1 MASTGRGPSSGI
13 THQGATEG
21 PKREPKEIARLVG
34 AAIILVYLIAFIVEN
49 SQSVEVH
56 FVFWTAHVS
65 LIWALL
71 IAAVLGVVLDRL
83 VILRRRQ
90 QQRHKA
96 ETQP

>member
-1 MASTGRGPSSGI
+1 MANTGRSPNPGVAHHEGI
-13 THQGATEG
+13 GG

-34 AAIILVYLIAFIVEN
+34 AAVILVYLIAFIVEN
-49 SQSVEVH
+49 SQTVEVH

-83 VILRRRQ
+83 VIMRRRQ
-90 QQRHKA
+90 QRQKS

>member
-1 MASTGRGPSSGI
+1 MAGTGRSPSP
-13 THQGATEG
+13 GAAGAAEG

-49 SQSVEVH
+49 SQTVEVH

-83 VILRRRQ
+83 VIMRRRQ
-90 QQRHKA
+90 RMKGDSQQ
-96 ETQP
+96 

>member
-1 MASTGRGPSSGI
+1 MASTGRSSSQGI
-13 THQGATEG
+13 DRHGTSGVE
-21 PKREPKEIARLVG
+21 KRDPKEIARFVG
-34 AAIILVYLIAFIVEN
+34 AAVILVYLIAFIVEN

-83 VILRRRQ
+83 VIYIRQRR
-90 QQRHKA
+90 KA
-96 ETQP
+96 DTRP